1 MKWLVGNWVF
11 EIILEQ
17 LDCFKG
23 QKFMKGETQTQYL
36 NLISNSQNWMG
47 LWDLRMS
54 ILLGGR
60 LH

>member
-1 MKWLVGNWVF
+1 MKWLVGNLVF

-23 QKFMKGETQTQYL
+23 QEFMKGETQTQYL

-54 ILLGGR
+54 MLLGGR
-60 LH
+60 Y